1 MASQYSEDVQN
12 ILDAWLVEIYKL
24 VDDGKLSAVLAQ
36 NIQSLIA
43 SGEIDDITKI
53 RFAIENGV
61 KNVGAN

>member
-43 SGEIDDITKI
+43 SGKIDDITKI
-53 RFAIENGV
+53 RSAIENGV
-61 KNVGAN
+61 KNVGAD